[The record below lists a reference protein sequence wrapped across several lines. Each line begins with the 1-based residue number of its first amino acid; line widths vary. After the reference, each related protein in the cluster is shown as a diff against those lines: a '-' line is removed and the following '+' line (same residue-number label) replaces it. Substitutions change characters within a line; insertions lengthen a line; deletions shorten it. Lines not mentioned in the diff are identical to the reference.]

1 MREDLVQG
9 RLRRML
15 ERRLRSARHGARV
28 PLTVTAWHVP
38 GEPVAPAAALAAG
51 YRPFAAGEPWGPPW
65 GTTWLRCTAVLPAG
79 WAGRLA
85 EAVVDLGFT
94 GVGPGFTAEGLAY
107 TPDGTPLKGIHPLN
121 RHVPL
126 DAALPGGVGP
136 AARPLPAADTRVEFL
151 VEAAANPTIHQP
163 YPWAPTDLGD
173 VRTAGREPLYRF
185 GGAEIA
191 EVDTG
196 VRALVAD
203 LEVLDGLLEVL
214 PAGQPRRSAVV
225 RAVVE
230 AMDYLDRAEL
240 TGSWSASTAR
250 ELLAGVLDSPA
261 AASAHQVT
269 AVGHAHIDSAWLWP
283 IRETVRKVARTVAN
297 VTALRSSHPELV
309 FAFSQAQQHAW
320 LKEHHPALFERLR
333 EAVAAGAVHPVG
345 GMWVESD
352 ANMPGGE
359 AMVRQLVY
367 GKRFFLDEYGYESDE
382 VWLPDSFGY
391 SAALPQIFRLAGAT
405 RFLTQKLSWN
415 QTNRFPFST
424 FWWEGIDGSRVLAHF
439 PPVDTYNSD
448 LSARDLAGAQDRCAD
463 DGRVSRSLVPFGW
476 GDGGGGP
483 TREMLEHAARLRN
496 LEGLPRVRIG
506 EPSGFFDEAQAEAE
520 AGDRAQEPART
531 GTPVWAGE
539 LYLEVHRGTF
549 STQAAVKR
557 ANRRCEHLLREA
569 ELWSATA
576 AVRGLA
582 AYPHAELDALWK
594 DVLLHQFHDIL
605 PGSSIAWVYREA
617 VQRYAELEERAEEL
631 VRSAITALAGSG
643 TRRLVFNSA
652 PHARGG
658 VPALGAAVPEVLPP
672 PKARR
677 TAEGGIVLDN
687 GLLRVGIDE
696 RGAVVSVRDLAA
708 GREVLPPGEDAGL
721 LRLHADHP
729 VGADA
734 WDLDEH
740 YRGAALDLRE
750 AEHVDLAAD
759 AGGTPVVTVV
769 RVHDGCR
776 FEQRLRLAR
785 DAARLEFETHA
796 DWRAEQRLVK
806 AVFPLDVRA
815 DTVAAEVQF
824 GHVRRPLHRNTSW
837 EAAKFEVYAHRFL
850 HVGEPGYGVAL
861 VNDSTYGYDA
871 TRQVRPD
878 GGTTTVL
885 ALSLLRAQRF
895 PDPHA
900 DQGRHVVRYAL
911 VCGAD
916 TAGAVRE
923 GYRINLPERTV
934 AGGADVPPLV
944 ELDGPAVVEAVKLAD
959 DGSGDLVVRLYEPL
973 GDRAEVWLSAT
984 EQVRHA
990 WLVDLL
996 ERDRGTV
1003 EFDGLRARMT
1013 LRPFEIATVR
1023 LRLTSRS

>member
-1 MREDLVQG
+1 VDEDLVQG

-15 ERRLRSARHGARV
+15 ERRLRPARHGARL
-28 PLTVTAWHVP
+28 PLAVAAWHVP
-38 GEPVAPAAALAAG
+38 GEPVAAEVARAAE
-51 YRPFAAGEPWGPPW
+51 YRPFAVGERWGPPW
-65 GTTWLRCTAVLPAG
+65 GTTWLRCSATVPAG

-107 TPDGTPLKGIHPLN
+107 APDGTPVKGVHPLN
-121 RHVPL
+121 RYVPL

-136 AARPLPAADTRVEFL
+136 ASRPLPAAGARVEFL

-196 VRALVAD
+196 VRDLVAD

-214 PAGQPRRSAVV
+214 PAGQPRRYAVV

-240 TGSWSASTAR
+240 TGSWSAAAAR
-250 ELLAGVLDSPA
+250 ELLAGVLDRPA
-261 AASAHQVT
+261 AASAHRVT

-297 VTALRSSHPELV
+297 VTALRASHPELV

-320 LKEHHPALFERLR
+320 LKEHQPVLFERLR

-405 RFLTQKLSWN
+405 RFLSQKLSWN
-415 QTNRFPFST
+415 RTNRFPFST

-463 DGRVSRSLVPFGW
+463 DGPVSRSLVPFGW

-483 TREMLEHAARLRN
+483 TREMLEHAARLRD

-506 EPSGFFDEAQAEAE
+506 SPSRFFDAAQEQAE
-520 AGDRAQEPART
+520 AGDLGQGGGA

-549 STQAAVKR
+549 TTQADVKR

-569 ELWSATA
+569 ELWCATA

-582 AYPHAELDALWK
+582 GYPHAELDALWK
-594 DVLLHQFHDIL
+594 EVLLHQFHDIL

-617 VQRYAELEERAEEL
+617 AERYAVLEERIEAL
-631 VRSAITALAGSG
+631 VRSATTALAGSG
-643 TRRLVFNSA
+643 TRRLVFNAA

-658 VPALGAAVPEVLPP
+658 VPALGAAVARELPAP
-672 PKARR
+672 RARR
-677 TAEGGIVLDN
+677 TRGGRITLDN
-687 GLLRVGIDE
+687 GLLRVEVDE
-696 RGAVVSVRDLAA
+696 RGAVSSVTDLAA
-708 GREVLPPGEDAGL
+708 GREVLPPGGAAGL

-740 YRGAALDLRE
+740 YRGAALDLSAPERVE
-750 AEHVDLAAD
+750 SAED
-759 AGGTPVVTVV
+759 AGGAPVVTVV
-769 RVHDGCR
+769 HVHDGCR
-776 FEQRLRLAR
+776 FEQRLRLGR
-785 DAARLEFETHA
+785 DAARLEFTTHV
-796 DWRAEQRLVK
+796 DWRAEQRLLK

-815 DTVAAEVQF
+815 DSVAAEVQF

-837 EAAKFEVYAHRFL
+837 EAAKFEAYAHRFL

-861 VNDSTYGYDA
+861 VNDATYGYDA
-871 TRQVRPD
+871 TRHVRPD

-900 DQGRHVVRYAL
+900 DQGRHVFRYAL
-911 VCGAD
+911 VCGVD

-923 GYRINLPERTV
+923 GYRINLPPRTV
-934 AGGADVPPLV
+934 TGGADVPPLV
-944 ELDGPAVVEAVKLAD
+944 EVDGPAVVEAVKLAD

-973 GDRAEVWLSAT
+973 GDRAEVLLSASVP
-984 EQVRHA
+984 VRRA

-1003 EFDGLRARMT
+1003 AFDGTKARMT
-1013 LRPFEIATVR
+1013 LRPWEIATVR
-1023 LRLTSRS
+1023 LRLASRS